1 MRLVAFLALAT
12 LAGAALA
19 QAGKKD
25 AQCRQMAGEPGNP
38 TFEAVYKKCM
48 AGPAPAAKAAP
59 AAPAAPGK
67 KMTEAQCRQMAGE
80 PGNPTYEAVLKQCLA
95 KR

>member
-1 MRLVAFLALAT
+1 MRLVTFLVLAT
-12 LAGAALA
+12 FAGAALA
-19 QAGKKD
+19 QAGKKE

-59 AAPAAPGK
+59 AAPGRK
-67 KMTEAQCRQMAGE
+67 FTEAQCRQMAGE
-80 PGNPTYEAVLKQCLA
+80 PGNPTYEAMLKQCLA